1 MAAASAGSA
10 VATMVWSTTA
20 RNIGSMIEGKTVR
33 NAGFGA
39 AAGTIAV
46 AVVGAPPAGAL
57 PAADAFGS
65 SGASCNAVGPGSRRS
80 MSVRHQDRQ
89 AGICQDV
96 TRGSAEHHLPQSA
109 LCIGAL
115 HQQVAALFGRVLERG
130 LARRLARPARAGL
143 DHQRLRLDAVA

>member
-1 MAAASAGSA
+1 MAAAIAGSA

-46 AVVGAPPAGAL
+46 PVVGVPAAGVPAPGL
-57 PAADAFGS
+57 PAADGS
-65 SGASCNAVGPGSRRS
+65 SEAFCNDVGPGSRRS

-96 TRGSAEHHLPQSA
+96 TRGS
-109 LCIGAL
+109 
-115 HQQVAALFGRVLERG
+115 
-130 LARRLARPARAGL
+130 
-143 DHQRLRLDAVA
+143 

>member
-1 MAAASAGSA
+1 MAAAIAGSA
-10 VATMVWSTTA
+10 GATMVWSTTA

-46 AVVGAPPAGAL
+46 PVVGAPAAGVL

-65 SGASCNAVGPGSRRS
+65 SGASCNDVGPGSRRS
-80 MSVRHQDRQ
+80 MSARAHARR
-89 AGICQDV
+89 AGICHAV
-96 TRGSAEHHLPQSA
+96 TRGSAERPLPQSA

-130 LARRLARPARAGL
+130 LARRLARPA
-143 DHQRLRLDAVA
+143 